1 MAPKGP
7 YKLCTV
13 NTAPQ
18 RAKLVVGRFV
28 EDVKDI
34 YTIVHVGNVENM
46 FSWLSSLYG
55 KQDAVRG

>member
-34 YTIVHVGNVENM
+34 YTIVHVENVESM
-46 FSWLSSLYG
+46 FS
-55 KQDAVRG
+55 

>member
-34 YTIVHVGNVENM
+34 YTIVHVENVESM
-46 FSWLSSLYG
+46 FSCPSSLYG
-55 KQDAVRG
+55 KQDVTRG